1 MENLKLSMMCKAGGP
16 AVIILWVLVGL
27 CYKKFGLDSLY
38 IVLTVL
44 TIILLLLFGYLAI
57 KITFIVISAILDIL
71 KERKN

>member
-1 MENLKLSMMCKAGGP
+1 MKNLKISMMHKVGGP
-16 AVIILWVLVGL
+16 AVLILWGLVSL

-57 KITFIVISAILDIL
+57 KIAFVVISSILGLL

>member
-1 MENLKLSMMCKAGGP
+1 MENLKISMICKAGGP
-16 AVIILWVLVGL
+16 AVIILWGLVGL
-27 CYKKFGLDSLY
+27 CYNKFGLDSLY

-57 KITFIVISAILDIL
+57 KITFVVISSILDLL